1 MSPLLLQF
9 AKLDY
14 NIVQSIYQEEL
25 KYSSRWWDRTVR
37 GGRLSFARDRIVE
50 NYIWTVG
57 TIFNP
62 NSGYFR
68 KVVTKVVALITLID
82 DVYDVYGTLEDLEL
96 FTQAIERWDL
106 NRLDSLPEYMKMC
119 FEPLYTFVSEVGSE
133 IQNKSGHDI
142 TPHLKKAWTDQC
154 KTYMIEAR
162 WYHSGYTPS
171 LEEYLE
177 NAWIS
182 IGTSNILIHGYFLT
196 QHGFKM
202 RKTWFA

>member
-171 LEEYLE
+171 LEEY
-177 NAWIS
+177 
-182 IGTSNILIHGYFLT
+182 
-196 QHGFKM
+196 
-202 RKTWFA
+202 FA